1 MAKRFASSDTIDLTE
16 SDTVGQDPTAVGR
29 PEKRRRREPEPELSC
44 VVRTN
49 VRMTKDAVNLFQ
61 IVSVSANVG
70 SDGSITSRVTG
81 IPRGYATG
89 KFLSSCRVFS

>member
-1 MAKRFASSDTIDLTE
+1 MAKRVASSDTIDLTDSTDSE
-16 SDTVGQDPTAVGR
+16 NAGQNPTAGGR

-61 IVSVSANVG
+61 IISVSANVG
-70 SDGSITSRVTG
+70 GDGSITSRVTG
-81 IPRGYATG
+81 IPRGYALG
-89 KFLSSCRVFS
+89 KF